1 MNDNE
6 WLDYAGYKHH
16 TRKCGAVEYAGVST
30 LPHTYEADEGIAT
43 PVDKVT
49 GALRIKERRLGCSNT
64 STTAS
69 ATSLLNR
76 LYTSD
81 SYSIQLQV
89 RQLVG

>member
-30 LPHTYEADEGIAT
+30 LPHTYEADEGIAA

-49 GALRIKERRLGCSNT
+49 GGLA
-64 STTAS
+64 
-69 ATSLLNR
+69 
-76 LYTSD
+76 
-81 SYSIQLQV
+81 
-89 RQLVG
+89 